1 MWSDKIIKIMPALLF
16 LFCLL
21 EIFELGLIISN
32 MDKSE
37 KLEAG
42 LTQNLESLEKA
53 TNLLS
58 EHLNGMG
65 SEYCKKE
72 R

>member
-1 MWSDKIIKIMPALLF
+1 MWSDKIIKITPALLF

-32 MDKSE
+32 MNKSE

-42 LTQNLESLEKA
+42 LTQSLESLEKA
-53 TNLLS
+53 TNLLG
-58 EHLNGMG
+58 ENGMG
-65 SEYCKKE
+65 SEHCKKE